1 MNDDLELR
9 IVMIIGLLVGCILGG
24 LFILKTYEDWFP
36 KYCPECGS
44 NYRSSYEYCSADGT
58 LLKDRGEE

>member
-1 MNDDLELR
+1 MNDDLHLL
-9 IVMIIGLLVGCILGG
+9 IAIIIGFLVGCIFGVL
-24 LFILKTYEDWFP
+24 LISTVHDDCFP

-58 LLKDRGEE
+58 LLKDRGNV